1 MPISF
6 KKAFIIVL
14 ILHGALYGV
23 LKYRS
28 YSARMAREARDREVA
43 ANYESNQDIW
53 NNKGKKLRVLAVPK
67 PKIKKEEKSFK
78 DYFVDR
84 VAYVINGG
92 REFYGKLL
100 TIPPKIDYEAKDTLD
115 KIEKKINPPVRLKP
129 AIKPKPIPSPTPF
142 RTVVYRHTRGIE
154 QEIPQSK
161 PKIVKEEMVST
172 SVVLPVQSS
181 VPRLRLVRPCPPPNF
196 N

>member
-14 ILHGALYGV
+14 VLHGALYGV

-28 YSARMAREARDREVA
+28 YSAKMAREAKDREVA
-43 ANYESNQDIW
+43 ANYEKNQDVW
-53 NNKGKKLRVLAVPK
+53 NNKGKKLVVVAVPK
-67 PKIKKEEKSFK
+67 PKIKREEKSFK
-78 DYFVDR
+78 DYFVDS
-84 VAYVINGG
+84 VAYVINGS

-115 KIEKKINPPVRLKP
+115 RIEKKINLPVRLKP
-129 AIKPKPIPSPTPF
+129 TIKPKPIPSPTPF
-142 RTVVYRHTRGIE
+142 LTVVYRATRVIE
-154 QEIPQSK
+154 QKVPQSK
-161 PKIVKEEMVST
+161 PRIVKEGMVST
-172 SVVLPVQSS
+172 SVVSPVQSS
-181 VPRLRLVRPCPPPNF
+181 VPRLRLVRPCPPSNF